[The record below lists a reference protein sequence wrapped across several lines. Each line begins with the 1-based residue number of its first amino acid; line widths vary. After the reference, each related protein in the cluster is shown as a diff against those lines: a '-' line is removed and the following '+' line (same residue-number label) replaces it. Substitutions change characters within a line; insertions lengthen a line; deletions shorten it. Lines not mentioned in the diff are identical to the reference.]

1 MPLKPL
7 STAERIVDYLEEA
20 PKKCFFSVYNEF
32 IKHESTLIA
41 IRHTELINKIVELWD
56 KRPNQAETFKEFK
69 ERIKNMGL

>member
-1 MPLKPL
+1 
-7 STAERIVDYLEEA
+7 
-20 PKKCFFSVYNEF
+20 VYNEF